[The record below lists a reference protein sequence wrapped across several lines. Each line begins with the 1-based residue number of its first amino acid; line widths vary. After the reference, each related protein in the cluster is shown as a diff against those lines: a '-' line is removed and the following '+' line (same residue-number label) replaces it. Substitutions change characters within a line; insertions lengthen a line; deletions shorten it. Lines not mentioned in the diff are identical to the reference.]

1 MVLLELSYKTP
12 TIGQHKIPYNN
23 NRLDATTNS
32 CPWQSKK
39 AQSISEQS
47 YKFKQELN
55 IHQNEKYN
63 RNTSTKQARNIKKT
77 PKTEG
82 LKQILE

>member
-39 AQSISEQS
+39 AQFISEQS

-55 IHQNEKYN
+55 IHQNIETLL
-63 RNTSTKQARNIKKT
+63 RNKQEILRKH
-77 PKTEG
+77 PKQRG
-82 LKQILE
+82 LSRY